1 MANEFKIK
9 RGFISE
15 GDGTITGS
23 LQVTGTVSGS
33 FIGDGSGLTGIGAG
47 SRISF
52 ASVTASVED
61 SQDIFL
67 ISSASIELFKLSSS
81 GAVTLQN
88 NATDV
93 FLIKNL
99 NNDNILAVS
108 QSGVITIATSSVEL
122 TGAAPNGGI
131 YFTSSSFFVG
141 LSD

>member
-1 MANEFKIK
+1 MSRRFNIK
-9 RGFISE
+9 QLPTGSYS
-15 GDGTITGS
+15 ITGS
-23 LQVTGTVSGS
+23 FTGS
-33 FIGDGSGLTGIGAG
+33 FTGDGSGLTGIGSGA

-61 SQDIFL
+61 AQDIFL

-81 GAVTLQN
+81 GAVTIQN
-88 NATDV
+88 NAADV

-99 NNDNILAVS
+99 NSDNILTVS

-131 YFTSSSFFVG
+131 YFTSASFFVG
-141 LSD
+141 LDS